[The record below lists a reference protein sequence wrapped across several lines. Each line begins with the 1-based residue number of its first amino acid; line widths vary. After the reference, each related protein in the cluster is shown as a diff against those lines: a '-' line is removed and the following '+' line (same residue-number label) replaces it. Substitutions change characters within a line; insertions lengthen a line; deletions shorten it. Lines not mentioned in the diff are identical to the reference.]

1 MQGSCTLHGG
11 RQRSRVRRQEW
22 VTVVPSDFLVYNGL
36 TPCNK
41 KAWQKTRNGRWFWQV
56 RAQTLDAI
64 DVPIVSYS
72 WVIIIVLSS
81 PTLWIIYMSK
91 YDASIVCSSSRF
103 KAFTV
108 LHYVE
113 TMSFLS
119 YIRPFLTMLLCRELF
134 PFQFKNLIPTE

>member
-1 MQGSCTLHGG
+1 MQRSCTFRGG
-11 RQRSRVRRQEW
+11 RQRSRVICQEW
-22 VTVVPSDFLVYNGL
+22 VTVVPSDFLVYNRL

-41 KAWQKTRNGRWFWQV
+41 KAWQKARNGRWFWQV

-81 PTLWIIYMSK
+81 PTLWIIYTSK
-91 YDASIVCSSSRF
+91 YDASVVRRSSSRF
-103 KAFTV
+103 KVFTV

-113 TMSFLS
+113 TMSFPS
-119 YIRPFLTMLLCRELF
+119 YIRSFLMMLLYRKSLS
-134 PFQFKNLIPTE
+134 FQF